1 MHESTAKVSTSSPL
15 SAIKDSILKAANVRL
30 VDASDEDCLKFAA
43 LTFSGKLPLLL
54 SLKSV
59 GGDNI
64 LVTVN
69 CEKMV
74 FGSMI
79 CRVAKE
85 TISNP
90 S

>member
-1 MHESTAKVSTSSPL
+1 MHESTAKVTLSLPL
-15 SAIKDSILKAANVRL
+15 SAIKNDILNAANVRPI
-30 VDASDEDCLKFAA
+30 DTSDEDCLKFAA

-59 GGDNI
+59 AGDNI
-64 LVTVN
+64 LITVN

-85 TISNP
+85 TIASTL
-90 S
+90 